1 VPTLTNSPDPPPLA
15 ERRPK
20 PRKRV
25 IFGGRIVYQNGERHF
40 DCTIRDISETGAK
53 IALKPG
59 VPIPSSV
66 YLIDIRSRIVHEA
79 KVMWNNGR
87 EAGLQFL
94 SSFAVAAIEKKELLY
109 LKRLCP

>member
-1 VPTLTNSPDPPPLA
+1 MNTPDPPPIA

-25 IFGGRIVYQNGERHF
+25 LYGGRVVYQDGAHHF
-40 DCTIRDISETGAK
+40 DCTIRDISETGAR

-59 VPIPSSV
+59 QPIASKV
-66 YLIDIRSRIVHEA
+66 YLIDTRSRIVHESRVA
-79 KVMWNNGR
+79 WNNGR

-94 SSFAVAAIEKKELLY
+94 NTFAVSSIDNKDLLY
-109 LKRLCP
+109 LRRLCP